1 MALIAGCNFSINAE
15 GGTSTSDAAVDSA
28 LLDEMLVDAA
38 PTRVSANLVALYT
51 FEEGSGTSVLDRSN
65 VGTPLDLT
73 IPTPSAV
80 IWSPGAL
87 TVTADTLIASP
98 GAATKVLDACR
109 DADALTLEAWITPA
123 MIGGYFPRVVTLSET
138 NSSLAVSLLAIDSHL
153 EFRMRGPM
161 TDSNGLP
168 SLSSPAGSVVIA
180 PLHVTLVSA
189 SDGARTIYV
198 NGVSIATDALGG
210 DLASWGTT
218 GHRFGLANEIDG
230 GRPWLGTFDLVAIYA
245 AALTPAEVAINFAAG
260 PR

>member
-1 MALIAGCNFSINAE
+1 MAFIAGCNFSVNAE
-15 GGTSTSDAAVDSA
+15 SVASDAAIDDATVG
-28 LLDEMLVDAA
+28 EMQIDAG
-38 PTRVSANLVALYT
+38 PPRVSSNLVALYT

-73 IPTPSAV
+73 IPAPSAV
-80 IWSPGAL
+80 TWTPGAL

-98 GAATKVLDACR
+98 GDATKVLTACR

-138 NSSLAVSLLAIDSHL
+138 NSSLAVSLLAIDSHF

-168 SLSSPAGSVVIA
+168 SLSSPTGTIVVA
-180 PLHVTLVSA
+180 PLHVVLVSA
-189 SDGARTIYV
+189 SDGTRTIYV
-198 NGVSIATDALGG
+198 DGLAVATDARGG